1 MSEITELE
9 RRITDALARIDAGV
23 DSLGQGG
30 AGESTGDTAALQEA
44 LEAEKAAN
52 AQLEERVAAI
62 KDKQETLIKDLEKQI
77 SDLTATVARQEEDA
91 KTLIALNNELREATE
106 AQQATPGA
114 KDAEL
119 VNKALQTELE
129 ALRTARKADLAELET
144 IMTELKPLIGEGA

>member
-23 DSLGQGG
+23 DTLGQGG
-30 AGESTGDTAALQEA
+30 ANDGSGDTAALQEA

-91 KTLIALNNELREATE
+91 KTLIALNNELREAAETR
-106 AQQATPGA
+106 QATSGD

-119 VNKALQTELE
+119 VNKALQAELE
-129 ALRTARKADLAELET
+129 ALQTARKADLAELET

>member
-1 MSEITELE
+1 VTEITELE

-23 DSLGQGG
+23 DTLGQGA

-106 AQQATPGA
+106 ARQATSGD

-129 ALRTARKADLAELET
+129 ALQTARKADLAELET

>member
-1 MSEITELE
+1 VTEITELE

-23 DSLGQGG
+23 DTLGQGG
-30 AGESTGDTAALQEA
+30 AGEGSGDTAALQEA

-106 AQQATPGA
+106 AQQATSGD

-129 ALRTARKADLAELET
+129 ALQTARKADLAELET

>member
-23 DSLGQGG
+23 DALGQGG
-30 AGESTGDTAALQEA
+30 ANDGSGDAAALQEA

-77 SDLTATVARQEEDA
+77 ADLTATVARQEEDA
-91 KTLIALNNELREATE
+91 KTLIALNNELREAAE
-106 AQQATPGA
+106 ARQAASGDT
-114 KDAEL
+114 DAEL

-129 ALRTARKADLAELET
+129 ALQTARKADLAELET

>member
-1 MSEITELE
+1 MTEITELE

-23 DSLGQGG
+23 DTLGQGAASDG
-30 AGESTGDTAALQEA
+30 SGDAAALQEA

-91 KTLIALNNELREATE
+91 KTLIALNNELREAAETR
-106 AQQATPGA
+106 QATSGD

-129 ALRTARKADLAELET
+129 ALQTARKADLAELET

>member
-23 DSLGQGG
+23 DTLGQGAASDG
-30 AGESTGDTAALQEA
+30 SGDAAALQEA

-91 KTLIALNNELREATE
+91 KTLIALNNELREAAE
-106 AQQATPGA
+106 ARQAASGDT
-114 KDAEL
+114 DAEL

-129 ALRTARKADLAELET
+129 ALQTARKADLAELET

>member
-1 MSEITELE
+1 VSEITELE

-23 DSLGQGG
+23 DTLGQGG
-30 AGESTGDTAALQEA
+30 AGEGTGDTAALQEA

-62 KDKQETLIKDLEKQI
+62 KDKQETLIKDLEKQV

-106 AQQATPGA
+106 AQQATSGD

-119 VNKALQTELE
+119 VNKALQAELE
-129 ALRTARKADLAELET
+129 ALQTARKADLAELET